1 MQEILTNLATGC
13 ATALSTL
20 NLGYCFLGVL
30 LGTLVGVLPGLGPV
44 ATIAMLLPAT
54 LTLPAESA
62 LIMLAG
68 IYYGAQ
74 YGGSTTAILINL
86 PGESSSVVTA
96 LDGHPMARQGRAG
109 VALATA
115 AIGSFFAGTVATFVI
130 AFLAPPL
137 ANVALSFQ
145 APEYFSLMVLGL
157 IASIVLAQGSLLKAL
172 GMVVLGLLLGLIG
185 TDVTSGSQRFTFG
198 LPALS
203 DGINFVVV
211 AMGVFGV
218 AEIVRNL
225 EDRGSGLAVTAA
237 ISRLLPSREDRR
249 RIIAPILRGTAL
261 GSLLGILP
269 GGGALL
275 ASFAAYAVEK
285 KVSRHGA

>member
-1 MQEILTNLATGC
+1 
-13 ATALSTL
+13 
-20 NLGYCFLGVL
+20 
-30 LGTLVGVLPGLGPV
+30 
-44 ATIAMLLPAT
+44 
-54 LTLPAESA
+54 
-62 LIMLAG
+62 MLAG

-86 PGESSSVVTA
+86 PGASSSVVTA

-115 AIGSFFAGTVATFVI
+115 AIGSFFADTVATFII
-130 AFLAPPL
+130 AFLAASLGNL
-137 ANVALSFQ
+137 ALRFQ
-145 APEYFSLMVLGL
+145 APEYFSLMLLDL

-172 GMVVLGLLLGLIG
+172 GMMVLGLLLGLIG

-203 DGINFVVV
+203 DGINFGVV
-211 AMGVFGV
+211 AMGVFGGP
-218 AEIVRNL
+218 ARNRCNL
-225 EDRGSGLAVTAA
+225 EDQRQRVVFAA
-237 ISRLLPSREDRR
+237 EISRLLPSREDWRR
-249 RIIAPILRGTAL
+249 LVAPVLRGTAI

-269 GGGALL
+269 GGGPLL

-285 KVSRHGA
+285 RVSAHGFEALATLVLPSVRATRAKAFTA